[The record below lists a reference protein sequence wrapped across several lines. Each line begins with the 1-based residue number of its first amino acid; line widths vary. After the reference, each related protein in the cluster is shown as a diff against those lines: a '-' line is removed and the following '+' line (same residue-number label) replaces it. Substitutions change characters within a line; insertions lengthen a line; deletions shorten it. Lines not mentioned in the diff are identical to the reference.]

1 MSDVNQSVLLQ
12 VEGLSGRRPNRQPGQ
27 RQPRDLAFEGVSFS
41 VAAGE
46 RVAILGQPGAGKTAL
61 LRTVAFLQRPTAG
74 RVYFEGGDL
83 GRLGGGDLRRLRQRL
98 QYVGGDP
105 RYLLPLTQTV
115 GQTLLEPLQIHA
127 LGTPQEQQ
135 ARSEAAARLM
145 GVNRLLLERKV
156 SLISPVLR
164 QRVALARAL
173 TLQPRLLLCDELI
186 DRLEGAAARPLL
198 ELMAHACRALPEPAA
213 WVWTTSDGE
222 LARAFSDRVL
232 NLKAGRLELGRQEL
246 AGE

>member
-1 MSDVNQSVLLQ
+1 MSEVKPAALLQ
-12 VEGLSGRRPNRQPGQ
+12 VEGLSSRRLSRQPDQ
-27 RQPRDLAFEGVSFS
+27 RQLRELAFEGVSFS

-61 LRTVAFLQRPTAG
+61 LRTVALLQRPERG
-74 RVYFEGGDL
+74 RICFEGRDI
-83 GRLGGGDLRRLRQRL
+83 GRLAGSALRRLRQRL

-115 GQTLLEPLQIHA
+115 GKALLEPLQIHA
-127 LGTPQEQQ
+127 LGTPLEQQ
-135 ARSEAAARLM
+135 ARIEAAANLM
-145 GVNRLLLERKV
+145 GVNRLLLERKA
-156 SLISPVLR
+156 SLISPALR
-164 QRVALARAL
+164 LRVALARAL

-186 DRLEGAAARPLL
+186 ERLEGAVARPLL
-198 ELMAHACRALPEPAA
+198 EMVAHACRALPEPAA

-232 NLKAGRLELGRQEL
+232 YLEAGRLESARQES